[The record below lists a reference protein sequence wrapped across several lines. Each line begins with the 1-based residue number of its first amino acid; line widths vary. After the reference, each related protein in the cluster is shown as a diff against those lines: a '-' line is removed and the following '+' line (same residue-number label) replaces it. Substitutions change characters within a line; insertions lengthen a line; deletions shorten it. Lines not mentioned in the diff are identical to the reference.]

1 MDMKRKTLYLA
12 LMIIMIVSAA
22 AFAGCTGSSGSESG
36 DPAAAEETQKTAEEI
51 KYDSSEFLDT
61 VPEWSGQPYCEIN
74 NNVPEFKED
83 EIWKTTQES
92 LDPLDSLG
100 RCGTANSCIGID
112 GMPDHERG
120 DIREVRPTG
129 WNTDSY
135 SFIKGLKLY
144 NRCHLIAY
152 SLSGD
157 EAIDRNLIT
166 GTSYMNRDGM
176 NPFEISISDYVRN
189 TGNHVMYRV
198 EPCFRGDEL
207 VARGVHMQAVSV
219 EDKGEGLSFNVF
231 CYNVQPGVDIDY
243 ATGDSKLN
251 EEGARMEEEN
261 KTEEYSYDPD
271 AEVITVVLNTRG
283 RKIHLKG
290 RNCANQVAENNRQE
304 WTGTREELEKFAAEE
319 DYKSCGECRPDE
331 ELGITLPHK

>member
-1 MDMKRKTLYLA
+1 
-12 LMIIMIVSAA
+12 MIAMIFSMISIT
-22 AFAGCTGSSGSESG
+22 GCKGRSGTEES
-36 DPAAAEETQKTAEEI
+36 DPAAAEEIQETAEEI
-51 KYDSSEFLDT
+51 RYDSAEFLDS
-61 VPEWSGQPYCEIN
+61 VPEWNGQPYCEIN
-74 NNVPEFKED
+74 GNVPDFRED

-120 DIREVRPTG
+120 DISEVHPTG
-129 WNTDSY
+129 WHKDSY
-135 SFIKGLKLY
+135 AFIEGRSLY

-176 NPFEISISDYVRN
+176 NPFEISIAEYVKN

-219 EDKGEGLSFNVF
+219 EDSGEGISFNVF
-231 CYNVQPGVDIDY
+231 CYNVQPGVVIDY
-243 ATGDSKLN
+243 STGDNRLN
-251 EEGARMEEEN
+251 EEGARLEEEL
-261 KTEEYSYDPD
+261 KKEEYVYDPD
-271 AEVITVVLNTRG
+271 DEVITVVLNTNERG
-283 RKIHLKG
+283 KKIHLKG
-290 RNCANQVAENNRQE
+290 RDCASQIAKENYQE
-304 WTGTREELEKFAAEE
+304 WTGTREELEKYAEE
-319 DYKSCGECRPDE
+319 EGYLACGACHPDE
-331 ELGITLPHK
+331 ELGIRLPHKGD